1 MYDKKS
7 PGGLAASRMR
17 AIRRMRRMRQV
28 PGHQLPLPGERPA
41 SEARLGEGWP
51 EGAASGEGPDDR
63 GREVAV
69 RPNLASMA
77 GREHGPAWRAWPR
90 MRSVAWRGE

>member
-41 SEARLGEGWP
+41 SVARVGDGWP
-51 EGAASGEGPDDR
+51 EGAGSG
-63 GREVAV
+63 
-69 RPNLASMA
+69 
-77 GREHGPAWRAWPR
+77 
-90 MRSVAWRGE
+90 